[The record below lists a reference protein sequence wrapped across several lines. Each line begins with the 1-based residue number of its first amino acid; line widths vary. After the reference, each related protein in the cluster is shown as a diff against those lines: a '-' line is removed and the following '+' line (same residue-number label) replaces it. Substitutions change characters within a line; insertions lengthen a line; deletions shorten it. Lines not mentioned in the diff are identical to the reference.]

1 MSSTYAITLRIDH
14 NKPENH
20 IAIWASP
27 ELYTN
32 GSVANT
38 QDVLGTE
45 VDVWVFACRGNR
57 LITLKLESDSDST
70 CLVSFMSELGGAS
83 PAYITFSRGHGLSTL
98 NQSSMMANAGSV
110 ATGIGG
116 SCLSSPIPRLFIGI
130 VNHQV
135 DKDLNIEIIAREAEI
150 FEVDLSFHAGISDR
164 TASIHVDINGKLATI
179 SNTGQADVMAWR
191 AAQKRQWQGLQM
203 TGSKT
208 VAESPHELQSLI
220 EKLPGL
226 VGSIDWDAPAGD
238 GVTAGAE
245 WIGSVKWPLTATCS
259 SVAAGVAA
267 IASHL
272 IARGYFLSY
281 EVCGNA
287 VRNGC
292 DTTVMFSFSET
303 GRVGS
308 EAFDAPRD
316 WKSAVATL
324 DQEHASGQVKAGL
337 LQRNP
342 EGIKSCDS
350 KRRLSLGEFRD
361 VLSADI
367 DAISDIIT
375 ELGDSSTTSFKVG
388 DRVVVS
394 CVGHPIQERNFE
406 EALGVG
412 CDGGYAEYALAPGK
426 NVVKIPGQVDF
437 AEAAVA
443 TDSVATAYHAIV
455 AEGRV
460 CESHKV
466 GVIGLGGLGL
476 NGLAIVA
483 HRGARVFGVDINV
496 DKFEQ
501 AEEYGAIACATD

>member
-70 CLVSFMSELGGAS
+70 YTVKVSSPSCPSLEGLHLRTSHFPGELS
-83 PAYITFSRGHGLSTL
+83 HGLSTL

-287 VRNGC
+287 VSNGC

-367 DAISDIIT
+367 DASTSIGS
-375 ELGDSSTTSFKVG
+375 SSTM
-388 DRVVVS
+388 
-394 CVGHPIQERNFE
+394 
-406 EALGVG
+406 L
-412 CDGGYAEYALAPGK
+412 
-426 NVVKIPGQVDF
+426 
-437 AEAAVA
+437 
-443 TDSVATAYHAIV
+443 
-455 AEGRV
+455 
-460 CESHKV
+460 
-466 GVIGLGGLGL
+466 
-476 NGLAIVA
+476 
-483 HRGARVFGVDINV
+483 
-496 DKFEQ
+496 
-501 AEEYGAIACATD
+501 